1 MRYNLRL
8 GQILL
13 EAIFTE
19 KYLTSPQLLNKS
31 LLCRYPN
38 LAQEN
43 ICTLEASAT
52 VVIKEKMG
60 FGI

>member
-1 MRYNLRL
+1 MRYNLSL
-8 GQILL
+8 HQILL
-13 EAIFTE
+13 KAIFIE

-43 ICTLEASAT
+43 ICTREASAT

>member
-1 MRYNLRL
+1 MRYNLSL
-8 GQILL
+8 PQILL
-13 EAIFTE
+13 ETIFIE

>member
-8 GQILL
+8 RQILL

-19 KYLTSPQLLNKS
+19 KCLTPPQLQNKS

-38 LAQEN
+38 LAREN

>member
-8 GQILL
+8 RQILL

-19 KYLTSPQLLNKS
+19 KYLTTPQLLNKS

-38 LAQEN
+38 QAREN

-52 VVIKEKMG
+52 VVIKERMG

>member
-8 GQILL
+8 RQILL

-19 KYLTSPQLLNKS
+19 KYLTTPQLLNKS

>member
-8 GQILL
+8 RQILL

-19 KYLTSPQLLNKS
+19 KYLTTPQLLNKS

-38 LAQEN
+38 LAREN

-52 VVIKEKMG
+52 VAIKEKMG

>member
-1 MRYNLRL
+1 MRYNLSL
-8 GQILL
+8 PQILL
-13 EAIFTE
+13 EAIFIE

-38 LAQEN
+38 RAQEN
-43 ICTLEASAT
+43 ICTREASAT

>member
-1 MRYNLRL
+1 MRYNLSL
-8 GQILL
+8 PQILL
-13 EAIFTE
+13 EAIFIE

-43 ICTLEASAT
+43 IYTLEASAT